1 MKKKGT
7 AGEVIFQIANYTIFG
22 LFTLICILPFYYL
35 FINTISDNSLVSQ
48 GLILWKPKGF
58 ISPIIWKF

>member
-7 AGEVIFQIANYTIFG
+7 AGEAAFQIVNYTIFG

-35 FINTISDNSLVSQ
+35 FINKQQ
-48 GLILWKPKGF
+48 GG
-58 ISPIIWKF
+58 KFNERTENF

>member
-22 LFTLICILPFYYL
+22 LFTLICILPVL
-35 FINTISDNSLVSQ
+35 TPTHTILKK
-48 GLILWKPKGF
+48 I
-58 ISPIIWKF
+58 

>member
-22 LFTLICILPFYYL
+22 LFTLLSILPFYYL
-35 FINTISDNSLVSQ
+35 FINTISDNSLLSQ
-48 GLILWKPKGF
+48 RLIQ
-58 ISPIIWKF
+58 

>member
-7 AGEVIFQIANYTIFG
+7 AGEVIFQIANNTIFG

-48 GLILWKPKGF
+48 GLILWKP
-58 ISPIIWKF
+58 